1 MFVPSSSV
9 LGAFVALSTFLSF
22 NPASSIAFASP
33 ARLEERASAGARI
46 PLSKRERMT
55 WAGLLRQQDGVVNLD
70 TLRNAVVRIS
80 NKYHDGASRYYYR
93 TGQMLPG
100 FQRKTFEEW
109 KKIALAPITN
119 LLGLSKRQSAPLT
132 NYLDGNIWGGP
143 ITIGTPPQEFII
155 DFDTGSADLWV
166 PGTGVSGFDSY
177 NPDLSSTAQ
186 NTSDSFYI
194 TYGDGTGV
202 TGPVYTDTVTV
213 AGISAEQQHF
223 AATKVGIDFSDT
235 GISGIAGMAFEALS
249 NIGERPFF
257 QTMFEEG
264 KVKENLFSFTLGDA
278 ADGEL
283 FLGGIDS
290 SKISGGITYTPVV
303 HQGYWQVL
311 GTPYADGVA
320 AGGEQNMVIDT
331 GTTLVIAPRKAA
343 AQFFAKVPGA
353 RRWRSGYYMYPCD
366 QSWTAELEFG
376 GVKFPIP
383 SEYLNL
389 GLTSLGSPYC
399 VASIVGQDIG
409 IDAWVVGDAFLR
421 GVYTVFNA
429 GTRSVGF
436 ANLA

>member
-1 MFVPSSSV
+1 M
-9 LGAFVALSTFLSF
+9 
-22 NPASSIAFASP
+22 
-33 ARLEERASAGARI
+33 
-46 PLSKRERMT
+46 
-55 WAGLLRQQDGVVNLD
+55 Q
-70 TLRNAVVRIS
+70 
-80 NKYHDGASRYYYR
+80 
-93 TGQMLPG
+93 
-100 FQRKTFEEW
+100 
-109 KKIALAPITN
+109 
-119 LLGLSKRQSAPLT
+119 
-132 NYLDGNIWGGP
+132 
-143 ITIGTPPQEFII
+143 

-264 KVKENLFSFTLGDA
+264 KVQENLFSFTLGDA

-303 HQGYWQVL
+303 HQGCTFLPVSPTGYQSSL
-311 GTPYADGVA
+311 TPCANRL
-320 AGGEQNMVIDT
+320 AGSRDA
-331 GTTLVIAPRKAA
+331 LC
-343 AQFFAKVPGA
+343 
-353 RRWRSGYYMYPCD
+353 RRRRRS
-366 QSWTAELEFG
+366 
-376 GVKFPIP
+376 
-383 SEYLNL
+383 
-389 GLTSLGSPYC
+389 
-399 VASIVGQDIG
+399 
-409 IDAWVVGDAFLR
+409 R
-421 GVYTVFNA
+421 
-429 GTRSVGF
+429 
-436 ANLA
+436 